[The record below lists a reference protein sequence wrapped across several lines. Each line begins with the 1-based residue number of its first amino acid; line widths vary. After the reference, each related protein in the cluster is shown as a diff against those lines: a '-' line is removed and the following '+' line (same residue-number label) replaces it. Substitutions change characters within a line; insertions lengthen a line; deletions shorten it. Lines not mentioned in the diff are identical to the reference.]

1 MLTVILLTKVSKNIN
16 APTML
21 VILQFWNHAGFRL
34 ENWIYLSS
42 YPVPKYPPSLL
53 ASVPLRTVILS

>member
-21 VILQFWNHAGFRL
+21 VILQFWNHAGF
-34 ENWIYLSS
+34 
-42 YPVPKYPPSLL
+42 
-53 ASVPLRTVILS
+53 